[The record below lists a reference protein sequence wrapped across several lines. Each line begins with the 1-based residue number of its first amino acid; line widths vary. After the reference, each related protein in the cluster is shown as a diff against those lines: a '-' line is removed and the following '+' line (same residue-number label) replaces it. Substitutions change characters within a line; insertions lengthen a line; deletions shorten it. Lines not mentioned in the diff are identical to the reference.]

1 MGYTPFQLMGII
13 ITVFEWFVALADAI
27 LLVVLYFFA
36 IILLIWTAIM
46 ADILADENGQHLY
59 CETSD
64 AGVEHCYMRRWNIV
78 D

>member
-27 LLVVLYFFA
+27 LLTVLYFFA

-46 ADILADENGQHLY
+46 ADILADG
-59 CETSD
+59 
-64 AGVEHCYMRRWNIV
+64 
-78 D
+78 